1 MYKYVYKLYSVSISR
16 LYLPYFNLF
25 IAVSPPF
32 SARDSAHNLSLTNSA
47 DNEAQNEIQNKITQK
62 IQRAKKKTKKHLVRR
77 CRRAHTAATAT
88 ENATLLLLPLLA
100 QNSLQL
106 QQSKRLGTL

>member
-47 DNEAQNEIQNKITQK
+47 DNEVQNEIQNKITK
-62 IQRAKKKTKKHLVRR
+62 NSKSKKENKKQLVRR

>member
-47 DNEAQNEIQNKITQK
+47 DNEAQNEIQNKITK
-62 IQRAKKKTKKHLVRR
+62 NSKSKKENKKQLVRR